1 LEEGRAGYITNIFR
15 GGKFMTKKV
24 GLLTTVLLLGLAAV
38 ALAAEAGA
46 GGAEKV
52 AGLNFFIYSAVA
64 AGFGIAIAA
73 FGTGLGQG
81 MAVKSSVEGV
91 ARNPEASGK
100 ITVTMMIGLA
110 MIESLCIYAL
120 VICLILIYANP
131 VSKLIQGFIGL
142 AK

>member
-1 LEEGRAGYITNIFR
+1 
-15 GGKFMTKKV
+15 MKKI
-24 GLLTTVLLLGLAAV
+24 GLLTTLLVLALATV
-38 ALAAEAGA
+38 ALAAGPAAGE
-46 GGAEKV
+46 GEKV

-81 MAVKSSVEGV
+81 MAVKASVEGV

-131 VSKLIQGFIGL
+131 VSKLIQTSIGL
-142 AK
+142 VK

>member
-1 LEEGRAGYITNIFR
+1 
-15 GGKFMTKKV
+15 MKKV
-24 GLLTTVLLLGLAAV
+24 GLLTALMVLAFAGV
-38 ALAAEAGA
+38 ALAAEAAVA
-46 GGAEKV
+46 GGSEKV

-81 MAVKSSVEGV
+81 MAVKASVEGV

-131 VSKLIQGFIGL
+131 VSSLIQAFVGL
-142 AK
+142 AKH

>member
-1 LEEGRAGYITNIFR
+1 MSR
-15 GGKFMTKKV
+15 KV
-24 GLLTTVLLLGLAAV
+24 GFLTTLFVLGLSTL
-38 ALAAEAGA
+38 ALAAEVDPGVQ
-46 GGAEKV
+46 AE
-52 AGLNFFIYSAVA
+52 GLRFFMYSALA

-131 VSKLIQGFIGL
+131 ASKLVQAFIGM
-142 AK
+142 AAGH

>member
-1 LEEGRAGYITNIFR
+1 MSR
-15 GGKFMTKKV
+15 KV
-24 GLLTTVLLLGLAAV
+24 GFLTALLVLGLSTL
-38 ALAAEAGA
+38 ALAADADTA
-46 GGAEKV
+46 VKV
-52 AGLNFFIYSAVA
+52 AGLDFFMYSAIA

-81 MAVKSSVEGV
+81 LAVKSSVEGV

-131 VSKLIQGFIGL
+131 ASKVIQGFVGML
-142 AK
+142 AH

>member
-1 LEEGRAGYITNIFR
+1 MSR
-15 GGKFMTKKV
+15 KV
-24 GLLTTVLLLGLAAV
+24 SFLTTLLVLGLTTVAF
-38 ALAAEAGA
+38 AAEAGSP
-46 GGAEKV
+46 EKV
-52 AGLNFFIYSAVA
+52 EGIRFFVYSAIA

-120 VICLILIYANP
+120 VIALILIYANP
-131 VSKLIQGFIGL
+131 VSKLIQGFVGL
-142 AK
+142 AAH

>member
-1 LEEGRAGYITNIFR
+1 
-15 GGKFMTKKV
+15 MKKV
-24 GLLTTVLLLGLAAV
+24 GLLTTLLVLALSGV
-38 ALAAEAGA
+38 ALAAEAAGVAGA
-46 GGAEKV
+46 GEKV

-81 MAVKSSVEGV
+81 MAVKASVEGV

-131 VSKLIQGFIGL
+131 VAKLIQAFIGL